1 MSMKGGPW
9 ILMSVDPAILK
20 SAWGVP
26 AVGTYNFGNALNLFA
41 YDKITSPKIV
51 KGKKTS
57 LIDDALR

>member
-1 MSMKGGPW
+1 
-9 ILMSVDPAILK
+9 MSVDPAILK